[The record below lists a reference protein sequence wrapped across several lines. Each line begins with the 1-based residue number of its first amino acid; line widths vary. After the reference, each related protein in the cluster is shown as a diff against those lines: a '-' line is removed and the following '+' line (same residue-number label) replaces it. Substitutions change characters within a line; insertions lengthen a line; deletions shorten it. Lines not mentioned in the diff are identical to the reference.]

1 MYKYKSKLK
10 KIKGFKMQI
19 FKLNAKMKIRMFK
32 YYSKNLIN
40 LEKKKID
47 LLANIYNLGGNEE
60 TLNKLENIIN
70 KIEVYNYRLIELRN
84 NTWGNTNS
92 RNRKGVK

>member
-1 MYKYKSKLK
+1 
-10 KIKGFKMQI
+10 MQI

-32 YYSKNLIN
+32 YYSRNLIN
-40 LEKKKID
+40 LEKQKIV
-47 LLANIYNLGGNEE
+47 LLTNIYNLENKEE
-60 TLNKLENIIN
+60 HLNSLDFINN
-70 KIEVYNYRLIELRN
+70 KIETYNYRLIELKH

>member
-1 MYKYKSKLK
+1 
-10 KIKGFKMQI
+10 MQI

-32 YYSKNLIN
+32 YYSRNLIK
-40 LEKKKID
+40 LEKQKIV
-47 LLANIYNLGGNEE
+47 LLTNIYNLENKEE
-60 TLNKLENIIN
+60 YLNSLDILNN
-70 KIEVYNYRLIELRN
+70 KIETYNYRLIELKN

>member
-1 MYKYKSKLK
+1 
-10 KIKGFKMQI
+10 MQI

-32 YYSKNLIN
+32 YYSRNLIN
-40 LEKKKID
+40 LEKQKIV
-47 LLANIYNLGGNEE
+47 LLTNIYNLENKEE
-60 TLNKLENIIN
+60 YLNSLDILNN
-70 KIEVYNYRLIELRN
+70 KIETYNYRLIELKN